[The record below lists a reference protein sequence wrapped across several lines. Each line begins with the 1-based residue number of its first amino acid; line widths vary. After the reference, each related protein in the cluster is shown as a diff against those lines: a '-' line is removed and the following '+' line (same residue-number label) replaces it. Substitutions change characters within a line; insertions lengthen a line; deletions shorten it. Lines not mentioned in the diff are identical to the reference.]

1 MGVPLHSLKENTVF
15 AVPVTRETRAIGVL
29 LGGSGL
35 AQVLTLQ
42 TRPLAALLKPFPNA
56 SAEVCGDEE
65 NRAAGDRSC

>member
-1 MGVPLHSLKENTVF
+1 MF

-35 AQVLTLQ
+35 AQVLILQ

-56 SAEVCGDEE
+56 SHQVCGSEE
-65 NRAAGDRSC
+65 NRTAGDRSC